1 MKLKIGEK
9 ELNIKF
15 GYKPTLK
22 ERIVSRIV
30 KISGNKDKRK
40 STDETVDEN
49 EIENTN
55 ERGDN
60 AENLEQIEDLLLLL
74 PEILLV
80 GLQVHHE
87 EYRYNYDT
95 KEGKE
100 EQLDKVFDL
109 VDEYTTNDGDL
120 MKLFNDLQEEMRN
133 DSFLASIFRKE
144 EVAENAEESVQKKP
158 EEEKNEN

>member
-9 ELNIKF
+9 DLNIKF

-22 ERIVSRIV
+22 ERLVSRVV
-30 KISGNKDKRK
+30 KASKTDQEDEVGNVEK
-40 STDETVDEN
+40 
-49 EIENTN
+49 
-55 ERGDN
+55 
-60 AENLEQIEDLLLLL
+60 IEDLLLFL

-109 VDEYTTNDGDL
+109 IDEYSMSENGDL
-120 MKLFNDLQEEMRN
+120 MKLFADLQDEMKN
-133 DSFLASIFRKE
+133 DSFLARLFRQEETAEKAE
-144 EVAENAEESVQKKP
+144 EVVQPKP
-158 EEEKNEN
+158 EVVQTQENSRI